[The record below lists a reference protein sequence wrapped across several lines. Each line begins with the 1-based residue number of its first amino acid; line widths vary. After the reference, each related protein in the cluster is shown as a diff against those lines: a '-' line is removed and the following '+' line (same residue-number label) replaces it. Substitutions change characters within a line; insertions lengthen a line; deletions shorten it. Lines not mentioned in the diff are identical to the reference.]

1 MAADVAVA
9 LRLGCSAVAVS
20 GAQLKPEHDVQPSAA
35 EAQQGA
41 AAARPYATRSGAAPS
56 GAARSVVAEGES
68 AATEGGGWY
77 GKVLVS
83 HATEPPAALN
93 AAHAIVNALRDH
105 KDPATGKPF
114 STHCHADSR
123 IVDLWLEASPD
134 DAVSALGEGPC
145 AIFLIGNAFCSSDRC
160 TRELLHAT
168 LKGTASI
175 PVILERPC
183 SDERQ
188 FQAWVADTAGAEE
201 RKLAF
206 DPDEAEAVWR
216 QARVQRAAPADKV
229 GLSALAG
236 LVCADCR
243 RTVGTACASCSQ
255 WSVAAKKASVDL
267 TEALRQLGRLVDAEI
282 ERSIR
287 RAKATG
293 SVAQMVKGAPD
304 SAFARPGEFLPTP
317 VQTPQ
322 LEPEPE
328 ISQED
333 GIVEIVVQGE
343 HGEGLV
349 DTSVAPALI
358 AEIKA
363 AIVAALWAE
372 TAQIEM
378 LPASDIQRA
387 DRRLVVLLRNCPE
400 GQTAARLMQRV
411 TVDALDVQLCRHETS
426 ALHIR
431 VVVAGLPRW
440 GMAALASAALGG
452 SVLQAPELGP
462 AELPFSALTHRIQAA
477 LRSESARFSN
487 VRFTNEVEVTID
499 GAAVAI
505 VAAPAQESDASIS
518 RPRSTASAAS
528 IDEPDEKRLRST
540 TEISVSTSAEMG
552 SSDADDA
559 AVAVSGGARPTRSD
573 ESMRDESD
581 SSVPR
586 RSPGDSDSTSSGAG
600 GAGTETES
608 QSEEESDADEE
619 DDGVKIST
627 GREDRMAAPVV
638 KLSYKLIETYNH
650 INEVY
655 YTKQKEKKKWDDKN
669 SDYIIKAGDVVGN
682 GRYRL
687 KKVIGSGSFGQV
699 VSAIDTHAPGLC
711 DACALP
717 GDAKGLVAGISD
729 YPQHPT
735 GRCEVAI
742 KIIKNKPAFHRQAK
756 IEIELLTLLNGLQS
770 NSRFDPNLVR
780 MLAHFEHRDH
790 IWYERAVESS
800 RV

>member
-1 MAADVAVA
+1 
-9 LRLGCSAVAVS
+9 
-20 GAQLKPEHDVQPSAA
+20 
-35 EAQQGA
+35 
-41 AAARPYATRSGAAPS
+41 
-56 GAARSVVAEGES
+56 
-68 AATEGGGWY
+68 
-77 GKVLVS
+77 
-83 HATEPPAALN
+83 
-93 AAHAIVNALRDH
+93 
-105 KDPATGKPF
+105 
-114 STHCHADSR
+114 
-123 IVDLWLEASPD
+123 
-134 DAVSALGEGPC
+134 
-145 AIFLIGNAFCSSDRC
+145 
-160 TRELLHAT
+160 
-168 LKGTASI
+168 
-175 PVILERPC
+175 
-183 SDERQ
+183 
-188 FQAWVADTAGAEE
+188 
-201 RKLAF
+201 
-206 DPDEAEAVWR
+206 
-216 QARVQRAAPADKV
+216 
-229 GLSALAG
+229 
-236 LVCADCR
+236 
-243 RTVGTACASCSQ
+243 
-255 WSVAAKKASVDL
+255 
-267 TEALRQLGRLVDAEI
+267 
-282 ERSIR
+282 
-287 RAKATG
+287 
-293 SVAQMVKGAPD
+293 
-304 SAFARPGEFLPTP
+304 
-317 VQTPQ
+317 
-322 LEPEPE
+322 
-328 ISQED
+328 
-333 GIVEIVVQGE
+333 
-343 HGEGLV
+343 
-349 DTSVAPALI
+349 
-358 AEIKA
+358 
-363 AIVAALWAE
+363 
-372 TAQIEM
+372 
-378 LPASDIQRA
+378 
-387 DRRLVVLLRNCPE
+387 
-400 GQTAARLMQRV
+400 
-411 TVDALDVQLCRHETS
+411 
-426 ALHIR
+426 
-431 VVVAGLPRW
+431 
-440 GMAALASAALGG
+440 
-452 SVLQAPELGP
+452 
-462 AELPFSALTHRIQAA
+462 
-477 LRSESARFSN
+477 
-487 VRFTNEVEVTID
+487 
-499 GAAVAI
+499 
-505 VAAPAQESDASIS
+505 
-518 RPRSTASAAS
+518 
-528 IDEPDEKRLRST
+528 
-540 TEISVSTSAEMG
+540 MG